1 MKGFLI
7 GIAITFGVFIF
18 VGLPLFFGATPT
30 GKAMWNTWFHAV
42 QVADDNTNYETLQEV
57 ENTARAMIA
66 SYNADK
72 MIWLQYKDSL
82 VTEEI
87 SWANNAKIRANQT
100 ASSYNNYILLNSY
113 VWRNNVPS
121 DIYMT
126 LPYLQ

>member
-18 VGLPLFFGATPT
+18 IGLPIFFGATPT

-57 ENTARAMIA
+57 ENTARTMIA

-82 VTEEI
+82 VTEEV

-100 ASSYNNYILLNSY
+100 ASTYNNYILRNSY
-113 VWRNNVPS
+113 IWRNNVPA
-121 DIYMT
+121 DIFMT